1 MSSTPHCFVGAVQK
15 FATKGNTEI
24 WGPRIGPDL
33 FLLAKFCQK
42 ENYESKKSKMKL
54 FWRLS
59 EVIN

>member
-1 MSSTPHCFVGAVQK
+1 VGAVQK